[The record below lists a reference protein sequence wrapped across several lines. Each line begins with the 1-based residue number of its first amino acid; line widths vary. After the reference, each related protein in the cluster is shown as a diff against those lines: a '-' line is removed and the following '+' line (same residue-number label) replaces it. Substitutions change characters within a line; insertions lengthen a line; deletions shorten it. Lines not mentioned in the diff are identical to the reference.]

1 MNRVTLI
8 GNLTSPPEV
17 RTTQAGQSIA
27 KMRLAVSRPR
37 RDGEDQGAD
46 YVDVTAFG
54 ATAENCG
61 KYLAKGRK
69 VAIDGR
75 LHHSEW
81 DSDDGHRQKL
91 EVIANN
97 VEFLSP
103 RQAPAIRNDEE
114 SDAAGP
120 VAAAVGAA
128 DDTEDIPF

>member
-8 GNLTSPPEV
+8 GNLTTSPDV
-17 RTTQAGQSIA
+17 RTTQAGGTVV

-61 KYLAKGRK
+61 RYLAKGRK

-81 DSDDGHRQKL
+81 DSDAGHRQKL

-97 VEFLSP
+97 VEFLTP
-103 RQAPAIRNDEE
+103 RSATGNPDDEE
-114 SDAAGP
+114 PDDAEP
-120 VAAAVGAA
+120 AATTVGAGQE
-128 DDTEDIPF
+128 TEDIPF